1 MTPDLQV
8 SAPPATVLARLTAQP
23 VHPLLAGLDQISTIR
38 RNDRGITLRARRRG
52 EEWSVVIKL
61 YLDTAGLDRARRL
74 HDLHRF
80 AWQRCNGQTAFRVP
94 EPLGLVPGL
103 PGYAMRHVR
112 GRAAADTVK
121 WTLFGRQRIREEL
134 LVRAA
139 GWLRAFH
146 AGAETARVAPKL
158 HLNRLIERQAVR
170 GGIDAAFATAFER
183 LREGAGRLGRFE
195 FPMAVGHGD
204 FNLHNLIIDGDVTW
218 SMDFGGAGA
227 RRPVTFDI
235 ACCLFYL
242 EFRDGWTGGDRAGSP
257 GGFNRRAVEIFAQS
271 YPDLE
276 WDSAETAWL
285 LLHHQLSMLGRPTFQ
300 RRWGHM
306 RRMAANC
313 QQAAETLAERLAAHA

>member
-1 MTPDLQV
+1 M
-8 SAPPATVLARLTAQP
+8 ARPATVLARVTAQP

-38 RNDRGITLRARRRG
+38 RNDRGTTLRRAPRG

-61 YLDTAGLDRARRL
+61 YVDTAGFDRARRL

-80 AWQRCNGQTAFRVP
+80 AWQRCDGQTAFRVP
-94 EPLGLVPGL
+94 EPLGLVPDL

-146 AGAETARVAPKL
+146 AGAETARVAPRF
-158 HLNRLIERQAVR
+158 HLNRLVERLARPRRHRRRFRNRVR
-170 GGIDAAFATAFER
+170 G

-195 FPMAVGHGD
+195 FPTAVVHGD

-242 EFRDGWTGGDRAGSP
+242 EFRDGWTGGDRGGQSRRVQPAGS
-257 GGFNRRAVEIFAQS
+257 RDLRAK
-271 YPDLE
+271 
-276 WDSAETAWL
+276 
-285 LLHHQLSMLGRPTFQ
+285 LS
-300 RRWGHM
+300 
-306 RRMAANC
+306 
-313 QQAAETLAERLAAHA
+313 